1 MTAIPVHAI
10 IHDLNGDY
18 IYPSFIELHSEYGI
32 PKERKRKLETLNHKY
47 RSNKSGAVAWNE
59 AIHPEIEAR
68 NLFKHDEKSAKNYR
82 KAGFGAVLTHQQDG
96 IARGSGLL
104 TTLTNDSEHT
114 TILNGNASAH
124 YSFSKGSSRQKYP
137 SSLMGSIALL
147 NQTYLDAEWYEQ
159 AAPKGEYNRSLEA
172 WNEQQELPQF
182 FEVNNKID
190 ILRAWK
196 IADEFEIDYIFYG
209 AGDEYQRVNE
219 IAETGFALVLPL
231 DFPDAYDVSNPY
243 AAEMVSLQKMKDWE
257 MAPANARI
265 LAEENIF
272 FAFTSRYLKK
282 KTDVLENIKTA
293 IAHGLSQENAL
304 AALTT
309 NPAEMIEASTHL
321 GTLEE
326 GKIANFLI
334 CSGNLFDDGEI
345 YSNWIQGKE
354 HIINR
359 KNNFDARGNYII
371 NEKDTLSS
379 MVL

>member
-1 MTAIPVHAI
+1 MYRILFLFLVLTLSDIVLAQETFPTNGAENTFEPTHAFTNAHIVWAPGQSLPNATLLVQGDRIISVDSTTAIPVHAI

-32 PKERKRKLETLNHKY
+32 PKKERGSWKPQPQY

-68 NLFKHDEKSAKNYR
+68 NLFKHDEKSANNYR

-96 IARGSGLL
+96 IARGSGIL
-104 TTLTNDSEHT
+104 TTLTNDSEHA

-159 AAPKGEYNRSLEA
+159 APKGEYNLSLEA

-231 DFPDAYDVSNPY
+231 DFPDAYDVS
-243 AAEMVSLQKMKDWE
+243 KW
-257 MAPANARI
+257 
-265 LAEENIF
+265 
-272 FAFTSRYLKK
+272 
-282 KTDVLENIKTA
+282 
-293 IAHGLSQENAL
+293 
-304 AALTT
+304 TT
-309 NPAEMIEASTHL
+309 
-321 GTLEE
+321 GT
-326 GKIANFLI
+326 
-334 CSGNLFDDGEI
+334 
-345 YSNWIQGKE
+345 Q
-354 HIINR
+354 
-359 KNNFDARGNYII
+359 
-371 NEKDTLSS
+371 
-379 MVL
+379 